1 MGQTVTH
8 LKYWLKIRY
17 FYRFFPFFAKFLK
30 LRQMIPIFYFELKMR
45 LKLELILDFSSKV
58 RVLSK
63 CGTQIVSKKKKI
75 CLAPIQVI
83 TL

>member
-1 MGQTVTH
+1 
-8 LKYWLKIRY
+8 
-17 FYRFFPFFAKFLK
+17 
-30 LRQMIPIFYFELKMR
+30 MIPIFYFELKMR

-63 CGTQIVSKKKKI
+63 CGTQIVSKKKKKI